1 MAPAPKGSKGS
12 KGGPSKPSNKRP
24 SSSKTSK
31 TGSSFKARKP
41 SSKPAAK
48 PTQQKTKSS
57 AQLLKKRKPPH
68 LRYTEKELKVPQL
81 NGINPTGVQKR
92 PNAKKGKKFVDDKD
106 QMNAI
111 LALVMA
117 EKEGNIESK
126 MMRARQLE
134 EVREARKL
142 EAEKRVEGKKA
153 GMEERKQ
160 GLKDKK
166 RKGRHS
172 ETGGVPEEAEPQ
184 ALSKRPRKSAPDFMA

>member
-1 MAPAPKGSKGS
+1 MATTV
-12 KGGPSKPSNKRP
+12 KGGSSKPSNKRP
-24 SSSKTSK
+24 SKPSK
-31 TGSSFKARKP
+31 TGSSFKAKKP

-57 AQLLKKRKPPH
+57 AQSLKKKPPH
-68 LRYTEKELKVPQL
+68 MRYTEKELKVPQL
-81 NGINPTGVQKR
+81 NGIRPTGIQKR

-142 EAEKRVEGKKA
+142 EAEKRVEGKKV
-153 GMEERKQ
+153 GFEERKQ
-160 GLKDKK
+160 DIKDKK
-166 RKGRHS
+166 RKGRRS
-172 ETGGVPEEAEPQ
+172 ETEGVPDEGEQKAP
-184 ALSKRPRKSAPDFMA
+184 SKKPRKRVSFG